1 MIYLSQTI
9 LSTNSELYIP
19 EFATIVGSRMSSF
32 TRGNVKT
39 DIPSL
44 VYTVLPVSDTDQNNR
59 DETPINRVL
68 NRSNSYSPLEGTN
81 RIVKVRVFLIPSFA
95 QMGEHVCTYGIPT
108 TNRHVIT
115 QYANVTFK
123 DREYAFYVET
133 LPSIADNPNLP
144 PLPQQA
150 PRRQNNQQLG
160 PAVRSGGEIR
170 IIN

>member
-95 QMGEHVCTYGIPT
+95 QMGEHVCT
-108 TNRHVIT
+108 
-115 QYANVTFK
+115 
-123 DREYAFYVET
+123 
-133 LPSIADNPNLP
+133 
-144 PLPQQA
+144 
-150 PRRQNNQQLG
+150 
-160 PAVRSGGEIR
+160 
-170 IIN
+170 